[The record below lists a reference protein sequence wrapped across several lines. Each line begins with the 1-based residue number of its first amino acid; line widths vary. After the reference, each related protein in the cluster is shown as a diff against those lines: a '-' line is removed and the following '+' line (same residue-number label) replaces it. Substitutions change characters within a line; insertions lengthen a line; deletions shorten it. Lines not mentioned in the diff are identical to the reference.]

1 MKEFH
6 PDVHLEGLVSLP
18 NLLGSSDLSKSSEQ
32 SQLTIRGRLELGI
45 LTIFLRFKIEVLDV
59 YGKLQL
65 KNNVTAHT
73 RAHTHTYTIYPQDN
87 LWGHPKTSNP
97 ITFFGI

>member
-73 RAHTHTYTIYPQDN
+73 RAHTHTQFIHKTI
-87 LWGHPKTSNP
+87 
-97 ITFFGI
+97 FGVTPRHQIL